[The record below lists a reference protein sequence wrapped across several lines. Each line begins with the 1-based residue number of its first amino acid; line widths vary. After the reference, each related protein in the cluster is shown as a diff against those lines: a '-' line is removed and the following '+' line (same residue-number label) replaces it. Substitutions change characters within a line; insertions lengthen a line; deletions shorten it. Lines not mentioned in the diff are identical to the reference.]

1 MNIAEIQKEIA
12 STVCLIGDKIIQ
24 NDLPVEVIDTDNELI
39 REHRERLSEL
49 LSEYDKE
56 ISIDFEKVVPVM
68 KNDISFLKSIRNDKN
83 WFDEEGNIMN
93 FAGIAILLQMESVTS
108 LVAEPQ

>member
-12 STVCLIGDKIIQ
+12 STICLIGDKIIQ

-39 REHRERLSEL
+39 REHRERLLEL

-56 ISIDFEKVVPVM
+56 ISIDFEKVLPVI
-68 KNDISFLKSIRNDKN
+68 KNDLSFLITVRENSN

-93 FAGIAILLQMESVTS
+93 FAGIAILLQMES
-108 LVAEPQ
+108 

>member
-12 STVCLIGDKIIQ
+12 STICLMGSKIIK

-39 REHRERLSEL
+39 REHREKLLKL

-56 ISIDFEKVVPVM
+56 ISIDFEKVVPVI
-68 KNDISFLKSIRNDKN
+68 KNDLSFLKTIRENRN

-93 FAGIAILLQMESVTS
+93 FAGIAILLQMES
-108 LVAEPQ
+108 

>member
-12 STVCLIGDKIIQ
+12 STICLIGDKIIQ

-39 REHRERLSEL
+39 RESKAKLLEL

-56 ISIDFEKVVPVM
+56 VKVNFSEIDPVM
-68 KNDISFLKSIRNDKN
+68 KREIGYLKNKTGNKSFFQEN
-83 WFDEEGNIMN
+83 GNLMN
-93 FAGIAILLQMESVTS
+93 FLGKAILCQIED
-108 LVAEPQ
+108 

>member
-12 STVCLIGDKIIQ
+12 STMCLIGDQIIK

-39 REHRERLSEL
+39 REHREKLLKL

-68 KNDISFLKSIRNDKN
+68 KNDLSFLRTIREDKN
-83 WFDEEGNIMN
+83 WFDEEGNMMS
-93 FAGIAILLQMESVTS
+93 FAGIAMLLQMESVT
-108 LVAEPQ
+108 A

>member
-12 STVCLIGDKIIQ
+12 STICLMGSKIIK
-24 NDLPVEVIDTDNELI
+24 NNLPVEVIDTDNELI
-39 REHRERLSEL
+39 REHKEKLLEL
-49 LSEYDKE
+49 LSDYDKE

-68 KNDISFLKSIRNDKN
+68 KNDISFLKTIREDKN

-93 FAGIAILLQMESVTS
+93 FAGIAILLQMES
-108 LVAEPQ
+108 

>member
-1 MNIAEIQKEIA
+1 MNIVEIQKEIA
-12 STVCLIGDKIIQ
+12 STICLIGDKIIR

-39 REHRERLSEL
+39 REHRERLLEL

-68 KNDISFLKSIRNDKN
+68 KNDLSFLITVRENSN
-83 WFDEEGNIMN
+83 WFDEEGNIKS
-93 FAGIAILLQMESVTS
+93 FAGIAILLQVESVT
-108 LVAEPQ
+108 A